1 MICYNIEK
9 LFFKYN
15 SHYTLSDLNFQIESG
30 EILGIIGPNGS
41 GKTTLIKLLDNLLKP
56 ESGKVFL
63 FGKEIKKIKQDELA
77 KTVAYVPQNVEILFP
92 FTVFEVVLMGRAPYL
107 KGLGFENDED
117 YAIASKIIEDLD
129 IKNIMHKPYN
139 SLSGGEKQRVS
150 IARAL
155 CQLPKVILL
164 DEPNAHLDISH
175 QLEIF
180 NFMRDLNKNG
190 KVTVISVSHDL
201 NLASIYFDRI
211 MVLKKG
217 QIVAA
222 GTPEEV
228 FTKEQI
234 KEVFNT
240 NVEVDSYY
248 MNKPRITIIP
258 D

>member
-15 SHYTLSDLNFQIESG
+15 SHYTLSDINFQIDSG
-30 EILGIIGPNGS
+30 ATLGIIGPNGS
-41 GKTTLIKLLDNLLKP
+41 GKTTFIKLLANVLKP
-56 ESGKVFL
+56 EKGKVTL
-63 FGKEIKKIKQDELA
+63 FGKDISKIKREDLA
-77 KTVAYVPQNVEILFP
+77 KTVAYVPQSIEIIFP

-107 KGLGFENDED
+107 KGLGFENEED
-117 YAIASKIIEDLD
+117 YSIASKIIEDLD

-155 CQLPKVILL
+155 CQLPEVILL

-180 NFMRDLNKNG
+180 NFMKNLNKTEN
-190 KVTVISVSHDL
+190 VTVISVSHDL
-201 NLASIYFDRI
+201 NLASIYFDKI
-211 MVLKKG
+211 LILKEG
-217 QIVAA
+217 TIIAA
-222 GTPEEV
+222 GTPDEV

-234 KEVFNT
+234 KGVFNT

-248 MNKPRITIIP
+248 ENKPRITIIP